1 MDQRTK
7 EPRHGGH
14 CHQVCPNSSPF
25 VPIRTSTSAVPV
37 KLSFWVLSDLSGQAL
52 AHFSPRFTTPYRSWE
67 LCKGKSVNSSGN
79 HKKSLQPSIMASLEK
94 LQTDYCALL
103 YVPWWVSFSHFLHPP
118 LE

>member
-37 KLSFWVLSDLSGQAL
+37 KLSFWVLSDLSVQAL

-67 LCKGKSVNSSGN
+67 LGKGKSVNYSGN
-79 HKKSLQPSIMASLEK
+79 HKKSLHLSIRDSLSK
-94 LQTDYCALL
+94 LQTDYIDLL
-103 YVPWWVSFSHFLHPP
+103 YVHWWVSCS
-118 LE
+118 